1 MCTNVK
7 TFPSVQILMHARI
20 GVSIS
25 SLRVSS
31 VQRYFIC
38 TPRTAKMS
46 QFVGSLN
53 LVRYRETTGVGAC
66 EVDDLQGIGEL
77 WRENIPL
84 PVVTS
89 PMHISTNMDANEL
102 YQLVDERQ
110 KEQELRLFGGS
121 VESWPLEPQS
131 TTSSTCGVFGVGK
144 RFEDVES
151 LPDEDVQF
159 SIGEFWTDYSKLDQ
173 PTLYDEHSLPAFV
186 KPNHQTLSKDSA
198 DILRVPAPLNQGVR
212 AVPAS
217 HREIAAGTVG
227 GSPSVGALKY
237 SSLNPTPSSHGART
251 IPIGRRAFFES
262 TICGSSSM
270 GTLKHSSLNP
280 ASTKRQSTAATSF
293 LPPSVKKPRLTLET
307 IPTTPEITE
316 PLRDDERKTAV
327 DPIRDDCSIL
337 SSVVAL
343 TTPQRYQIIN
353 GFTDA
358 LLKKLRGKY
367 PLWSDNPSSIPL
379 HQRCHDLLKE
389 YAEKAKEGTDE
400 RPKRQASKV
409 IRALRHEISKKFE
422 ELFLG
427 SEDPEQNR
435 VQPSII
441 EKANKLCPP
450 EINFAQIISDWS
462 KCVED
467 VVASSSANSTK
478 ETHQL
483 PRPPDVWAS
492 LERGEVDLNHL
503 PDSTSGSSS
512 RDTSSLRGSSEGD
525 FIPAVENREI
535 FDYLTGHEAF
545 TTLVKKFQR
554 IVEHHYINV
563 MEFVRQRILLAIR
576 RPGNPTSI
584 SDRSL
589 QVVFQFDLDIPS
601 FLQEQYDDG
610 LRQDIGHILTVTGRA
625 KNAQLL
631 TVVEYLIQTWSEHK
645 LVLLDALRVA
655 ISIRA
660 GQIDPSQSF
669 PVFFAIRFSDP

>member
-1 MCTNVK
+1 
-7 TFPSVQILMHARI
+7 
-20 GVSIS
+20 
-25 SLRVSS
+25 
-31 VQRYFIC
+31 
-38 TPRTAKMS
+38 
-46 QFVGSLN
+46 VG
-53 LVRYRETTGVGAC
+53 
-66 EVDDLQGIGEL
+66 
-77 WRENIPL
+77 ENIPL
-84 PVVTS
+84 PVIAS
-89 PMHISTNMDANEL
+89 PAHISTNMNANEL
-102 YQLVDERQ
+102 YQFVDERR

-121 VESWPLEPQS
+121 VESWSLKPQS
-131 TTSSTCGVFGVGK
+131 TTSSTCGVFGGK
-144 RFEDVES
+144 GFEDVES
-151 LPDEDVQF
+151 LPDEDVQY
-159 SIGEFWTDYSKLDQ
+159 SIDELWPDCPESDQ
-173 PTLYDEHSLPAFV
+173 PTLDDEHSLPAFV
-186 KPNHQTLSKDSA
+186 KPNYLNYQTLSKQIA
-198 DILRVPAPLNQGVR
+198 DILRAPAPLNQGAR

-217 HREIAAGTVG
+217 HREIVESTVG

-237 SSLNPTPSSHGART
+237 SSLNPAPSSHGVRA
-251 IPIGRRAFFES
+251 IPIGRRAFAES

-293 LPPSVKKPRLTLET
+293 LPPSVKKPRLTQET

-316 PLRDDERKTAV
+316 PLRDSERKTAV

-400 RPKRQASKV
+400 RPKRQASKA

-450 EINFAQIISDWS
+450 EISFAQIISDWS

-467 VVASSSANSTK
+467 IVAPPSANSTK

-503 PDSTSGSSS
+503 PDSISGSSS

-525 FIPAVENREI
+525 FIPVVENREI
-535 FDYLTGHEAF
+535 FDYLTSHEAF

-576 RPGNPTSI
+576 RPGNPTLI
-584 SDRSL
+584 SDHSL

-601 FLQEQYDDG
+601 FLQEC
-610 LRQDIGHILTVTGRA
+610 
-625 KNAQLL
+625 
-631 TVVEYLIQTWSEHK
+631 
-645 LVLLDALRVA
+645 
-655 ISIRA
+655 
-660 GQIDPSQSF
+660 
-669 PVFFAIRFSDP
+669 